1 MSAPNTVALTYNG
14 YVSQIATLTVMQTQT
29 VSGVVSGLE
38 PDFNSVIPQA
48 INYAELRIQ
57 RDLDLAQ
64 SVVENDTYFLS
75 IGAPTVTI
83 DVNDYITLQ
92 TMSVVSGTATTPIL
106 PTSKEYLQNV
116 YPDTSATGTPQFF
129 APYTGDAL
137 TTGATSQIWL
147 LGPVPDQAYPLVLT
161 GTVRMISLNSFANTA
176 QAGTKMT
183 FISMYLPDLLI
194 MASMIYIA
202 GFQRNFGRQSDDP
215 AMAVSY
221 ESQYTGLLK
230 GATVEEARRKFQ
242 ASGWTSMSPPPV
254 ATVKR

>member
-1 MSAPNTVALTYNG
+1 MSAPNTVALTYND
-14 YVSQIATLTVMQTQT
+14 YISQIATLTVMQTQT

-38 PDFNSVIPQA
+38 PDFNAVIPQA

-64 SVVENDTYFLS
+64 SVVENDTYSLT
-75 IGAPTVTI
+75 IGSNTVTI
-83 DVNDYITLQ
+83 DVDDYITLQ
-92 TMSVVSGTATTPIL
+92 TVSYVSGTVTTPLL
-106 PTSKEYLQNV
+106 PSSKEYIQNV
-116 YPDTSATGTPQFF
+116 YPDSSATGAPKLF

-137 TTGATSQIWL
+137 TTGATSQIWMV
-147 LGPVPDQAYPLVLT
+147 GPAPDQAYPLVLT
-161 GTVRMISLNSFANTA
+161 GTVRMISLNSFATTA
-176 QAGTKMT
+176 NAGTKMT
-183 FISMYLPDLLI
+183 FISMYLPDLLL
-194 MASMIYIA
+194 MASMVYVS

-254 ATVKR
+254 ATTKR

>member
-1 MSAPNTVALTYNG
+1 MSNPNTVALTYNA

-29 VSGVVSGLE
+29 VSGIVTGLE
-38 PDFNSVIPQA
+38 PDFNTVIPQA

-57 RDLDLAQ
+57 RDLDLSQ
-64 SVVENDTYFLS
+64 SVVENVNYTLTIANNTIEIDVDDY
-75 IGAPTVTI
+75 VTI
-83 DVNDYITLQ
+83 Q
-92 TMSVVSGTATTPIL
+92 TMSTVSGYARSSLIPTT
-106 PTSKEYLQNV
+106 KEFLQSV
-116 YPDTSATGTPQFF
+116 YPDSSVIGPPAYF
-129 APYTGDAL
+129 APYVGDAL
-137 TTGATSQIWL
+137 TTGATSQIYMV
-147 LGPVPDQAYPLVLT
+147 GPSPDLAYPLALT
-161 GTVRMISLNSFANTA
+161 GTIRMISLTNYVTPANA
-176 QAGTKMT
+176 NNRMT

-242 ASGWTSMSPPPV
+242 ASGWTSMSPTPV
-254 ATVKR
+254 ATANR